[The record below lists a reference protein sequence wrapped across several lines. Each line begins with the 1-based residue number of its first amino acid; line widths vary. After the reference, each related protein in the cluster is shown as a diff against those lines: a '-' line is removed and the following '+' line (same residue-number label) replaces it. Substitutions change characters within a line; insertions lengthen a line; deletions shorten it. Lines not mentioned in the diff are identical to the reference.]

1 MTGGGVMNKGM
12 IDLLVVDSKFE
23 RCGFATG
30 STSTFGGGV
39 SVYFE
44 TNLTVEM
51 THFIECSSVQ
61 VGSAISLVHQIKLT
75 ISDTLVKNC
84 TAGTTGAV
92 FMNQYKGSMCFS
104 FTRVFFDGNSV
115 GEDRKT
121 FSIDLGFGEKTTKFT
136 DVAILCVGY
145 NPLPTLTFIDCYT
158 TTSPDSSG
166 IIVGRTTLPS
176 SSLYNP
182 KRYFDKEFEKIG
194 PLLETSPTARV
205 NEETGKIELEMKG
218 KTPLRSQEY
227 EVIVKENLTGTE
239 TELRMMFSDGTGTLV
254 SESEDKLKIDTDYT
268 IISIVGVVPSSP
280 SSRMTNDIT
289 IPVAEWAFN
298 LAATPDFLKFT
309 TKQETTIITPEV
321 PSFST
326 LQGATARL
334 VESDPQSAFVILH
347 FDKEVRGSYEFIVLE
362 EGKPVTLTIND
373 EISSEYVGTKEFKV
387 IGDGKL
393 LTHDTTYTIES
404 IVPTPE
410 TDSMFVMMHDTITFH
425 IPKSLYVPPEDPEE
439 PKTEPEDPTDPED
452 PTEPEPE
459 DPKKS
464 MSPQMKAMLSWLIP
478 LVACL
483 LIAVILL
490 VIVVILLRR
499 RQQKKSEP
507 AQKEMEVQEPLDVEK
522 VEELGVDCSNGV
534 IHTDG
539 HEHSKFNSS
548 STLQTDMNRSRDG
561 LELQTKKE
569 WVEVMACSGGF
580 EVSLV
585 EDYTTLYSVL
595 HKEKRDIAKRAVG
608 MQLVNGLKAVLAN
621 RQASDVVTRLS
632 SHWILVASTG
642 NLQLKL
648 QMSSTEAEQEPAQT
662 KRQDGGLEGNG
673 TLPNRPKDV
682 EQAGMDGLRWRA
694 PEVVAGGGS
703 AVDG

>member
-1 MTGGGVMNKGM
+1 
-12 IDLLVVDSKFE
+12 
-23 RCGFATG
+23 
-30 STSTFGGGV
+30 
-39 SVYFE
+39 
-44 TNLTVEM
+44 
-51 THFIECSSVQ
+51 
-61 VGSAISLVHQIKLT
+61 
-75 ISDTLVKNC
+75 
-84 TAGTTGAV
+84 
-92 FMNQYKGSMCFS
+92 
-104 FTRVFFDGNSV
+104 
-115 GEDRKT
+115 
-121 FSIDLGFGEKTTKFT
+121 
-136 DVAILCVGY
+136 
-145 NPLPTLTFIDCYT
+145 
-158 TTSPDSSG
+158 
-166 IIVGRTTLPS
+166 
-176 SSLYNP
+176 
-182 KRYFDKEFEKIG
+182 
-194 PLLETSPTARV
+194 
-205 NEETGKIELEMKG
+205 MKG
-218 KTPLRSQEY
+218 KTPLILQEY
-227 EVIVKENLTGTE
+227 EVTVKEDLAGTE
-239 TELRMMFSDGTGTLV
+239 TTLKMLFQDGTGTLV

-280 SSRMTNDIT
+280 SSRMTNEIE

-309 TKQETTIITPEV
+309 TKQETTITTPET
-321 PSFST
+321 PTFST

-404 IVPTPE
+404 LSPTPNADSP
-410 TDSMFVMMHDTITFH
+410 TDVRMDKIITFH
-425 IPKSLYVPPEDPEE
+425 IPKSSYVPPEGD
-439 PKTEPEDPTDPED
+439 D
-452 PTEPEPE
+452 
-459 DPKKS
+459 KKS

-483 LIAVILL
+483 LIALL
-490 VIVVILLRR
+490 IVIVTIVLRRR
-499 RQQKKSEP
+499 RQQKTAEP
-507 AQKEMEVQEPLDVEK
+507 AQKEMEAQDQVEFEEKMDVLADDQTRD
-522 VEELGVDCSNGV
+522 VL
-534 IHTDG
+534 
-539 HEHSKFNSS
+539 HSERSHSAFDSS
-548 STLQTDMNRSRDG
+548 SALPTDMNRSRDG

-608 MQLVNGLKAVLAN
+608 MQLVNGMKAVLAN

-632 SHWILVASTG
+632 SHWILVDSAG

-648 QMSSTEAEQEPAQT
+648 QMSSTEVELEAARMNQQHAAS
-662 KRQDGGLEGNG
+662 EGNR
-673 TLPNRPKDV
+673 TLQNRPKDL

-703 AVDG
+703 AVDGQKASVFSLGLVLWEVETGLVPFGELDAVNAQRQSATGIGPKMESLQNESFISLILQCVSANPEQRPSLSEIGEFLSSHPEESHNLTHNEMKDQTQ